1 MNTSQFSFS
10 IIEGGEVK
18 KEKKRKRGFKFSK
31 LLGTL
36 GLELIFP
43 TYRRGYL
50 QTPLK
55 FSTLKR
61 SEK

>member
-10 IIEGGEVK
+10 IVEGGEV
-18 KEKKRKRGFKFSK
+18 KKRKRGFKFSK
-31 LLGTL
+31 LLGTIDL
-36 GLELIFP
+36 DLVFP
-43 TYRRGYL
+43 TYQRGYL
-50 QTPLK
+50 TTSLK